1 MTDLTTP
8 SPPSSVPSAPSTAA
22 PEHPRR
28 WAALAVLL
36 TAEAMNLLD
45 ATVVHV
51 AAPVIHER
59 LGGPVGT
66 VQWFSAAYTLP
77 FALLLITGGRLGD
90 AVGRR
95 RVLRLGVA
103 GFALASVLCALA
115 PSAGTLIAAR
125 AVQGA
130 AAAAVIPQTVGLIR
144 AMFRGP
150 EVGRAMG
157 TIGPVMGLAA
167 VCGPV
172 LGGLLTH
179 ADLLGTSWRAV
190 FLINVP
196 PSVAVLLATRLL
208 PEDRAPRPPRPDVVG
223 TVLAALG
230 TGLIVHPLIEA
241 DAAGPTVRSWA
252 SLAAG
257 LAVLTL
263 FVVQQRHRSRA
274 GRSPLVEPGLFRDRS
289 FPAAL
294 LTSALFFSVTTGL
307 MMVAVLHLQL
317 GPGTGTLTAGLTVLP
332 WSAGLAASSWFA
344 GARLVPRY
352 GPRLMFAGLAVAAAG
367 TLAATAVYHLT
378 AAGAYPWP
386 LLGAFAVM
394 GLGFGT
400 FTVPY
405 FSAALADVR
414 PQETGSAAG
423 LLNSVQQLGGTLG
436 VALLGTLF
444 FHTRHDSPS
453 ATPAAARLAFA
464 TGAGLIAV
472 TAVAAFAMTAG
483 RGRAPAGRGR

>member
-8 SPPSSVPSAPSTAA
+8 STAA
-22 PEHPRR
+22 PPGTTGPGTAPGHPRR
-28 WAALAVLL
+28 RAALAVLL
-36 TAEAMNLLD
+36 AAEAMNLLD

-51 AAPVIHER
+51 AAPVIHAS
-59 LGGPVGT
+59 LGGPLGT

-77 FALLLITGGRLGD
+77 FAVLLITGGRLAD

-95 RVLRLGVA
+95 RVFRLGVA

-115 PSAGTLIAAR
+115 PTAGALIAAR
-125 AVQGA
+125 AAQGA

-150 EVGRAMG
+150 EAGRALG

-190 FLINVP
+190 FLVNVP
-196 PSVAVLLATRLL
+196 PSVAVLLGSRLL
-208 PEDRAPRPPRPDVVG
+208 PEDRAPRPPRPDVLG

-230 TGLIVHPLIEA
+230 TGLVVHPLIEA
-241 DAAGPTVRSWA
+241 DAAGPRPRTWA

-257 LAVLTL
+257 LAVLTA
-263 FVVQQRHRSRA
+263 FGAQQRRRARA
-274 GRSPLVEPGLFRDRS
+274 GRSPLVEPGLFRGRS

-332 WSAGLAASSWFA
+332 WSVGLAVSSWLA

-352 GPRLMFAGLAVAAAG
+352 GPRLMFAGLALAAAG
-367 TLAATAVYHLT
+367 TLAAAAVYHL
-378 AAGAYPWP
+378 APPAAYPWP

-405 FSAALADVR
+405 FSAALANVR

-444 FHTRHDSPS
+444 LHTRHDTPS

-464 TGAGLIAV
+464 AGGGLIAV
-472 TAVAAFAMTAG
+472 TAVAALTMTAG
-483 RGRAPAGRGR
+483 RGRERA